1 MSKQDNPN
9 VVGNIAIVF
18 MSILLIAV
26 GCIMLLTD
34 AVRMIY
40 FCYGAGACLLV
51 WGIWMISRYFLHK
64 EFQRTTNYG
73 FSIGTLVVILGAI
86 DLIRAQDIADS
97 IPNYLGIL
105 VLIEGVVMLQNT
117 VQLKNLHGDLWIVSL
132 IFSLLSVAGSVVILL
147 DIGNMITRYE
157 TAFYGILIVVGA
169 FALLSLCF
177 VGVRTKRYHK
187 ESKRELE
194 RNIEESTQWF
204 ADKQETTSVISD
216 DVTQKDSEEAVP
228 EEIADAGQDGEEQG
242 GEKSALVEEEV

>member
-26 GCIMLLTD
+26 GCIMLFTD

-73 FSIGTLVVILGAI
+73 FSVGTLVVILGAI

-97 IPNYLGIL
+97 IP
-105 VLIEGVVMLQNT
+105 
-117 VQLKNLHGDLWIVSL
+117 QLSGYPGSDRGRCHVAEHRPVKELTWRSLDRQSDLFPAFRSR
-132 IFSLLSVAGSVVILL
+132 
-147 DIGNMITRYE
+147 IGCHITGY
-157 TAFYGILIVVGA
+157 
-169 FALLSLCF
+169 
-177 VGVRTKRYHK
+177 
-187 ESKRELE
+187 REYD
-194 RNIEESTQWF
+194 N
-204 ADKQETTSVISD
+204 KV
-216 DVTQKDSEEAVP
+216 
-228 EEIADAGQDGEEQG
+228 
-242 GEKSALVEEEV
+242 

>member
-26 GCIMLLTD
+26 GCIMLFTD

-73 FSIGTLVVILGAI
+73 FSVGTLVVILGAI

-157 TAFYGILIVVGA
+157 TAFYGILIMVGA
-169 FALLSLCF
+169 FALLSLGF
-177 VGVRTKRYHK
+177 VGVRTKHYHK

-194 RNIEESTQWF
+194 RNIEESDQWF
-204 ADKQETTSVISD
+204 EGKQETTTAITEEVEEDHADETESD
-216 DVTQKDSEEAVP
+216 PLPDTDQ
-228 EEIADAGQDGEEQG
+228 AD
-242 GEKSALVEEEV
+242 SALVEEEV

>member
-26 GCIMLLTD
+26 GCIMLFTD

-73 FSIGTLVVILGAI
+73 FSVGTLVVILGAI

-157 TAFYGILIVVGA
+157 TAFYGILIMVGA

-177 VGVRTKRYHK
+177 VGVRTKHYHK
-187 ESKRELE
+187 ESTRELE
-194 RNIEESTQWF
+194 RNIEESDQWF
-204 ADKQETTSVISD
+204 EGKQETTTAITEEVEEDHADETESD
-216 DVTQKDSEEAVP
+216 PLPDIDQ
-228 EEIADAGQDGEEQG
+228 AD
-242 GEKSALVEEEV
+242 SALVEEEV

>member
-1 MSKQDNPN
+1 MNKQDNPN

-26 GCIMLLTD
+26 GCIMLFTD

-73 FSIGTLVVILGAI
+73 FSVGTLVVILGAI

-157 TAFYGILIVVGA
+157 TAFYGILILVGA

-187 ESKRELE
+187 EGKRELE
-194 RNIEESTQWF
+194 RNIEESDQWF
-204 ADKQETTSVISD
+204 EGRQETTTAI
-216 DVTQKDSEEAVP
+216 TEEVA
-228 EEIADAGQDGEEQG
+228 ENHADETEGDPLPDEGQAD
-242 GEKSALVEEEV
+242 SALVEEEV

>member
-26 GCIMLLTD
+26 GCIMLFTD

-73 FSIGTLVVILGAI
+73 FSVGTLVVILGAI

-117 VQLKNLHGDLWIVSL
+117 VQLKNLHGDLWLVSL
-132 IFSLLSVAGSVVILL
+132 SFSLLSVAGSVVILL

-157 TAFYGILIVVGA
+157 TAFYGILIMVGA

-177 VGVRTKRYHK
+177 VGVRTKHYHK

-194 RNIEESTQWF
+194 RNIEESDQWF
-204 ADKQETTSVISD
+204 EGKQETTTVITEEVAEDHADETESD
-216 DVTQKDSEEAVP
+216 PLPDTDQ
-228 EEIADAGQDGEEQG
+228 AD
-242 GEKSALVEEEV
+242 SALVEEEV

>member
-1 MSKQDNPN
+1 MSKQENPN

-18 MSILLIAV
+18 MSLLLIAI
-26 GCIMLLTD
+26 GCIMLFTD

-73 FSIGTLVVILGAI
+73 FSVGTLVVILGAV
-86 DLIRAQDIADS
+86 DLIRAQEIADS

-117 VQLKNLHGDLWIVSL
+117 VQLKNLKGNLWTVSL
-132 IFSLLSVAGSVVILL
+132 IFSLCSVAGSVVILL
-147 DIGNMITRYE
+147 NLGNIITKYV
-157 TAFYGILIVVGA
+157 TVFYLMLVIVGA

-177 VGVRTKRYHK
+177 VGIRTKRYHK
-187 ESKRELE
+187 ETQRELE
-194 RNIEESTQWF
+194 RNMEESAQWF
-204 ADKQETTSVISD
+204 AANEKSPLEQAETET
-216 DVTQKDSEEAVP
+216 VTESIEENTAEEPSQKE
-228 EEIADAGQDGEEQG
+228 DGEQVSSL
-242 GEKSALVEEEV
+242 GEDEVEV

>member
-1 MSKQDNPN
+1 
-9 VVGNIAIVF
+9 
-18 MSILLIAV
+18 
-26 GCIMLLTD
+26 
-34 AVRMIY
+34 
-40 FCYGAGACLLV
+40 
-51 WGIWMISRYFLHK
+51 MISRYFLHK

-73 FSIGTLVVILGAI
+73 FSVGTLVVILGAI

-157 TAFYGILIVVGA
+157 TAFYGILILVGA

-177 VGVRTKRYHK
+177 VGVRTKHYYK

-194 RNIEESTQWF
+194 RNIEESDQWF
-204 ADKQETTSVISD
+204 EGKQETTTAI
-216 DVTQKDSEEAVP
+216 TEEAA
-228 EEIADAGQDGEEQG
+228 EDHADETESDPLPDTDQAD
-242 GEKSALVEEEV
+242 SALVEEEV

>member
-26 GCIMLLTD
+26 GCIMLFTD

-73 FSIGTLVVILGAI
+73 FSVGTLVVILGAI

-157 TAFYGILIVVGA
+157 TAFYGILIMVGA

-177 VGVRTKRYHK
+177 VGGRTKHYHK

-194 RNIEESTQWF
+194 RNIEESDQWF
-204 ADKQETTSVISD
+204 EGKQETTTAITEEVAEDHADETESD
-216 DVTQKDSEEAVP
+216 PLPDTDQ
-228 EEIADAGQDGEEQG
+228 AD
-242 GEKSALVEEEV
+242 SALVEEEV

>member
-26 GCIMLLTD
+26 GCIMLFTD

-73 FSIGTLVVILGAI
+73 FSVGTLVVILGAI

-157 TAFYGILIVVGA
+157 TAFYGILIMVGA
-169 FALLSLCF
+169 FALLSLWF
-177 VGVRTKRYHK
+177 VGVRTKHYHK

-194 RNIEESTQWF
+194 RNIEESDQWF
-204 ADKQETTSVISD
+204 EGKQETTTAITEEVEEDHADETESD
-216 DVTQKDSEEAVP
+216 PLPDTDQ
-228 EEIADAGQDGEEQG
+228 AD
-242 GEKSALVEEEV
+242 SALVEEEV

>member
-26 GCIMLLTD
+26 GCIMLFTD

-73 FSIGTLVVILGAI
+73 FSVGTLVVILGAI

-157 TAFYGILIVVGA
+157 TAFYGILIMVGA

-177 VGVRTKRYHK
+177 VGVRTKHYRK

-194 RNIEESTQWF
+194 RNIEESDQWF
-204 ADKQETTSVISD
+204 EGKQETTTAITEEVEEDHADETESD
-216 DVTQKDSEEAVP
+216 PLPDIDQ
-228 EEIADAGQDGEEQG
+228 AD
-242 GEKSALVEEEV
+242 SALVEEEV

>member
-26 GCIMLLTD
+26 GCIMLFTD

-73 FSIGTLVVILGAI
+73 FSVGTLVVILGAI

-147 DIGNMITRYE
+147 DIGEYDNK
-157 TAFYGILIVVGA
+157 V
-169 FALLSLCF
+169 
-177 VGVRTKRYHK
+177 
-187 ESKRELE
+187 
-194 RNIEESTQWF
+194 
-204 ADKQETTSVISD
+204 
-216 DVTQKDSEEAVP
+216 
-228 EEIADAGQDGEEQG
+228 
-242 GEKSALVEEEV
+242 

>member
-26 GCIMLLTD
+26 GCIMLFTD

-73 FSIGTLVVILGAI
+73 FSVGTLVVILGAI

-157 TAFYGILIVVGA
+157 TAFYGILILVGA

-177 VGVRTKRYHK
+177 VGVRTKHYHK
-187 ESKRELE
+187 EGKRELE
-194 RNIEESTQWF
+194 RNIEESDQWF
-204 ADKQETTSVISD
+204 EGKQETTTAITEEVAEDHADETESD
-216 DVTQKDSEEAVP
+216 PLPDTDQ
-228 EEIADAGQDGEEQG
+228 AD
-242 GEKSALVEEEV
+242 SALVEEEV